1 MLFLF
6 LTIVLIVCVR
16 VCIDRDRRVQ
26 QVNSLGLFWW
36 RFTNFSPLNDT
47 RMFLVVAREQ
57 YGPTL
62 AAKITDNMV
71 LDEDE
76 ETIGQGWFKIS
87 THACWSTNSLF
98 SFHVQLQM
106 QCVCNEI
113 RRDRTVCG
121 THRNSS
127 RFVSKN
133 VKGSSIYIIQWM
145 ATVRRRTYIHTHT
158 HIHTRKHV
166 IIYRGV
172 AFLHASQTHQCR
184 QTIHHHNT
192 KYCK

>member
-1 MLFLF
+1 MLLFELKQIEFFSASPVCLLLCRLHQWECTRNKVRRIHVNKMHRNTPCCPNTNNNFRKPAIATTTLRSILVCLFVAFSFAQWCVLFLF
-6 LTIVLIVCVR
+6 VTIVFIVYVR

-87 THACWSTNSLF
+87 STHACWSTYSLF
-98 SFHVQLQM
+98 SFHV
-106 QCVCNEI
+106 
-113 RRDRTVCG
+113 
-121 THRNSS
+121 
-127 RFVSKN
+127 
-133 VKGSSIYIIQWM
+133 
-145 ATVRRRTYIHTHT
+145 
-158 HIHTRKHV
+158 
-166 IIYRGV
+166 
-172 AFLHASQTHQCR
+172 
-184 QTIHHHNT
+184 
-192 KYCK
+192 